1 MPKSKTKPEI
11 NDFFNVR
18 PSTSIPVPQRPALT
32 PSHVKLSQI
41 STGDKDDSVKKL
53 MKKLLLREASL
64 QVSFD
69 SGEEK
74 LGQCHSEQPI

>member
-18 PSTSIPVPQRPALT
+18 PSTSILVPQRPALT
-32 PSHVKLSQI
+32 PSHVMLSQI
-41 STGDKDDSVKKL
+41 STGDKDGSVKKL